1 MTGAA
6 GGAAPVS
13 VVAFKNLGRKSH
25 WLTEATIPAEKG
37 KDKAMRALEDLPADV
52 TPGARQVAM
61 VTMHRSAQAELLE
74 PIVTALRELEALPD
88 WSGGFL
94 VIDNIRRTWRD
105 APFKR
110 YASFADFY
118 QQELATTWGQWS
130 ELQATYSSYMA
141 GELTTAQ
148 VEARLRKTGRPPKS
162 DGKGDNITFKGRGTS
177 RAYIVARLDRD
188 GQDELAAAVRAH
200 KISAI
205 AAARRAGFRVDTP
218 LLVIVR
224 RAWRR
229 MTPEDRATFR
239 AEIAS

>member
-1 MTGAA
+1 VA
-6 GGAAPVS
+6 
-13 VVAFKNLGRKSH
+13 AFKNLGRKSH
-25 WLTEATIPAEKG
+25 WLTEATIPAEQG
-37 KDKAMRALEDLPADV
+37 KDKAMRALEDLPVDV

-74 PIVTALRELEALPD
+74 PIVTALRELEALSD

-148 VEARLRKTGRPPKS
+148 VEARLRNPGGDRRSEKARA
-162 DGKGDNITFKGRGTS
+162 DQGDNITLKERGTS
-177 RAYIVARLDRD
+177 RAYILARLDRD
-188 GQDELAAAVRAH
+188 GLSELAAAVRAR
-200 KISAI
+200 KTSAI
-205 AAARRAGFRVDTP
+205 AAARTAGFEGYDPPTP
-218 LLVIVR
+218 LTKLR
-224 RAWRR
+224 RAWRLASS
-229 MTPEDRATFR
+229 EERAVFR
-239 AEIAS
+239 LEIAS